1 MNNIQTNLKN
11 NDGSIETLL
20 LTSND
25 NYVLNMNKN
34 NTYKLANH
42 IEKKEN
48 KLTNAF
54 KNSILGTDIGIN
66 SEGFSHVAILSTI
79 VAVAVL
85 ITMYIFWRI

>member
-11 NDGSIETLL
+11 DDGSIETLL

-34 NTYKLANH
+34 KTYKLANR

-79 VAVAVL
+79 IAIAIL
-85 ITMYIFWRI
+85 ITMYILWRI